1 MPEEKEKNKPRYE
14 VTTVATET
22 APVIHDTEK
31 DQTFDVFLALCEVLN
46 GLDQLKKR
54 IE

>member
-1 MPEEKEKNKPRYE
+1 MAEKEEKNKPRYE
-14 VTTVATET
+14 VATVATET
-22 APVIHDTEK
+22 APVIHDTEG
-31 DQTFDVFLALCEVLN
+31 DTNFDVFLALCEILN